1 MAWGQFYGDIWYQW
15 SGARPRWNRESLKE
29 LVQRISLF
37 RRLILVAGVTSLL
50 VASSG
55 LAGAANVYARFNAAD
70 ARLVP
75 ASLRGVTW
83 QIATDASYPPDEW
96 MSGTKMVGLDVSI
109 MSAVAATLG
118 VTFVENNITFSAIVA
133 GIKSGKYQIG
143 NSSFTDTKSLEKSVN
158 FVDYF
163 KAGEGVFA
171 LSGSAASFRS
181 IADLCGLTLAVVA
194 DSPEQVTATGEV
206 AKCPTNEPLSVLSFH
221 TDAES
226 EAAVLAGQAQEALV
240 DSQAA
245 GYLVSV
251 SKGRLE
257 LVGKAHDVAPYGLA
271 TAKTST
277 GEGLAVALRAALRTL
292 VANGTYREILRQWG
306 VAQGDL
312 PLSKMVI
319 NGAIF

>member
-1 MAWGQFYGDIWYQW
+1 
-15 SGARPRWNRESLKE
+15 
-29 LVQRISLF
+29 LVLRIPLF
-37 RRLILVAGVTSLL
+37 RHAVLIAVIAAL

-55 LAGAANVYARFNAAD
+55 AVAGASSTTGVYARFNAAD
-70 ARLVP
+70 ASLVP
-75 ASLRGVTW
+75 TSLRGVTW

-118 VTFVENNITFSAIVA
+118 VKFIENNVTFSAIIA

-163 KAGEGVFA
+163 KAGDGVYA
-171 LSGSAASFRS
+171 DSGSPASFTS
-181 IADLCGLTLAVVA
+181 LTDLCGLTLAVVA
-194 DSPEQVTATGEV
+194 NSPEQVTATGQA
-206 AKCPTNEPLSVLSFH
+206 AKCPSNATLSVRAFR
-221 TDAES
+221 TEADA
-226 EAAVLAGQAQEALV
+226 EAAVLAGQAQEAFV
-240 DSQAA
+240 DSQVA
-245 GYLVSV
+245 GYLVSL

-257 LVGKAHDVAPYGLA
+257 LVGKAYETAPYGLA
-271 TAKTST
+271 TSKSST
-277 GEGLAVALRAALRTL
+277 GEGLAIAIRAALRTL
-292 VANGTYREILRQWG
+292 VANGTYGEILHQWG

-312 PLSKMVI
+312 SSNKIVI

>member
-1 MAWGQFYGDIWYQW
+1 
-15 SGARPRWNRESLKE
+15 LKQ

-37 RRLILVAGVTSLL
+37 RHLVLAAGLISMVLTSTSVAGATS
-50 VASSG
+50 
-55 LAGAANVYARFNAAD
+55 VYARFNAAD
-70 ARLVP
+70 ATLVP

-118 VTFVENNITFSAIVA
+118 VKYVENNVTFSAIIA

-163 KAGEGVFA
+163 QAGEGVYA
-171 LSGSAASFRS
+171 DSGSPASFKS
-181 IADLCGLTLAVVA
+181 LADLCGLTLAVVTN
-194 DSPEQVTATGEV
+194 SPEQVTANSEA
-206 AKCPTNEPLSVLSFH
+206 AKCPSTETLSVRGFR
-221 TDAES
+221 TEADA
-226 EAAVLAGQAQEALV
+226 EAAVLAGQAQEAFV
-240 DSQAA
+240 DSQVA
-245 GYLVSV
+245 GYLVSL

-257 LVGKAHDVAPYGLA
+257 LVGHPYEPVPYGLA

-277 GEGLAVALRAALRTL
+277 GERLALAIRAALRTL
-292 VANGTYREILRQWG
+292 VANGTYGQILGQWG
-306 VAQGDL
+306 AAQGDL
-312 PLSKMVI
+312 PAAKIVI